1 MSTRLNRQAIVRD
14 LFAFGGSAGGLES
27 LIGIVQRL
35 PRDLPA
41 TICVVLHRS
50 PTDSTF
56 LAPVLARTSVLPIIE
71 PQDGDPVESSR
82 IYLAPRDFHLT
93 MKEDRWSLD
102 REPKQHHMRPAV
114 DPLFV
119 SAAALRGKRAVGV
132 LLSGGGADGVEGL
145 IAIKAAGGLS
155 LVQRPEQARQP
166 SMPLSALREDDVDA
180 ALTVEEIARLLPLL
194 AASCAVDVQWPGS
207 ATQFG

>member
-1 MSTRLNRQAIVRD
+1 MSQNNIN
-14 LFAFGGSAGGLES
+14 
-27 LIGIVQRL
+27 
-35 PRDLPA
+35 
-41 TICVVLHRS
+41 
-50 PTDSTF
+50 
-56 LAPVLARTSVLPIIE
+56 
-71 PQDGDPVESSR
+71 
-82 IYLAPRDFHLT
+82 
-93 MKEDRWSLD
+93 K
-102 REPKQHHMRPAV
+102 RPAV

-145 IAIKAAGGLS
+145 IAIKASGELS